1 MEKRLVIFVICSALI
16 LFGYQALMQTFFPP
30 PPQAEQVAEEVDQ
43 PDAAGKDDASAKV
56 AEVGAQN
63 GATEGAESEVEPD
76 PAATTSPA
84 ENGKSTDASAANA
97 EEPAAAETDSQ
108 PELPIV
114 PQQWVM
120 LGSYDAS
127 SPYQLMVTLTNRGAS
142 VERVELVERRANGK
156 LRYRDLDS
164 QTGYAGFH
172 CRDTANGCVVSA
184 VGPGTPAALAEASG
198 GAAQPGILSGD
209 LILSV
214 DGASVGF
221 SAELEAL
228 FHRAPLGQVANVTVR
243 RSVEGADKELIFAVA
258 LGDRPLELIHPE
270 ATEVGSAVPSYLL
283 GLQRLGTQKL
293 PRGRDELSGLPS
305 LRTANWELLE
315 SNIDGVAF
323 RFVIKGG
330 ADNPGGLE
338 IVKRYRL
345 SQGKPLDA
353 DASEASA
360 HAGYNLQVSIELK
373 NPGKEPQTV
382 AYALDGPNGLPIEGW
397 WYTTKIHPSWGSA
410 GARDVIWRVQE
421 NKHSLRSAM
430 QIYKEA
436 TEKDRASAMTSILT
450 DSPTSAERTLDY
462 LGMDTQYFSAV
473 MMGGLLEAPQPL
485 VCQQAYAMP
494 VGAIPEL
501 PGNAMKTL
509 NTSYRFVSQDE
520 ALEPGAT
527 AVHQY
532 HMFLGPKVPAV
543 LDEYGLADIMEY
555 GWFGWVAK
563 PLSKVLHFFYAMVR
577 NYGLAIILLTV
588 LVRGAMFP
596 IGRKAAR
603 NAQMMQA
610 LAPELKK
617 IKEKYKGDIE
627 KQTQAQRDLWKK
639 HNFNPLGGCWLMF
652 LQLPIFIG
660 LYRCLSVDIEL
671 RQAALIPGIQWCSNL
686 AGPDQAWYWKGI
698 LPGFLG
704 SETGWLGPYLNIF
717 PIITIILFIWQQKMF
732 TPPATDEQTQM
743 QQNMM
748 KYMMIVM
755 GVMFFKVPAGLCVY
769 FIASSLWGIGERKM
783 LPPPSAAPIGDSAPA
798 PTPTNPSVADKPE
811 RTWWERLTDRS
822 GPKESV
828 DEIRARRKSRR

>member
-30 PPQAEQVAEEVDQ
+30 PPPAEQVAENIDE
-43 PDAAGKDDASAKV
+43 PDATAKDDAVAKD
-56 AEVGAQN
+56 AEDGAKSK
-63 GATEGAESEVEPD
+63 GEAD
-76 PAATTSPA
+76 PAAPA
-84 ENGKSTDASAANA
+84 EGQPPTEPAEANA
-97 EEPAAAETDSQ
+97 EKPADAEPVTPADTPA
-108 PELPIV
+108 V

-120 LGSYDAS
+120 LGSYDAA
-127 SPYQLMVTLTNRGAS
+127 SPFQLMVTLTNRGAA
-142 VERVELVERRANGK
+142 VERVELVERRTNGK

-164 QTGYAGFH
+164 QTGYSGFH
-172 CRDTANGCVVSA
+172 CRDTATGCVVSA
-184 VGPGTPAALAEASG
+184 VGPGTPAALAQASG
-198 GAAQPGILSGD
+198 GAAQPGIHSGD
-209 LILSV
+209 LIVSV
-214 DGASVGF
+214 DGAAIGF

-228 FHRAPLGQVANVTVR
+228 FHRAPRGQVANVTVR
-243 RSVEGADKELIFAVA
+243 RSVDGADKELTFAVA
-258 LGDRPLELIHPE
+258 LDDRPLELIRPE
-270 ATEVGSAVPSYLL
+270 ETEVSAAVPSYLL

-293 PRGRDELSGLPS
+293 PRGRDELAGLPS
-305 LRTANWELLE
+305 LRTDNWELLE
-315 SNIDGVAF
+315 SSADNVAF
-323 RFVIKGG
+323 RFVVKGG
-330 ADNPGGLE
+330 ADNPAGVE

-345 SQGKPLDA
+345 SQGTPLDS
-353 DASEASA
+353 DDSSVST
-360 HAGYNLQVSIELK
+360 HAGYNLQVSIELT
-373 NPGKEPQTV
+373 NSGKEPQTV
-382 AYALDGPNGLPIEGW
+382 AYALDGPNGLPDEGW
-397 WYTTKIHPSWGSA
+397 WYSTKIHPSWGSA
-410 GARDVIWRVQE
+410 GARDVIWRVQN

-430 QIYKEA
+430 QVYKEA
-436 TEKDRASAMTSILT
+436 TAKDHASSMTSILT
-450 DSPTSAERTLDY
+450 DSPNLEERTLDY

-473 MMGGLLEAPQPL
+473 MMGGALDSPQPL

-494 VGAIPEL
+494 VGAVPEL
-501 PGNAMKTL
+501 RGNAMKTL
-509 NTSYRFVSQDE
+509 NTSFRYVSQDE
-520 ALEPGAT
+520 TLEPGKK

-532 HMFLGPKVPAV
+532 HMYLGPKVPTL
-543 LDEYGLADIMEY
+543 LDEYGLADIIEY

-563 PLSKVLHFFYAMVR
+563 PLSKVLHFFYALVR
-577 NYGLAIILLTV
+577 NYGLAIIMLTI

-610 LAPELKK
+610 LAPELKR

-627 KQTQAQRDLWKK
+627 KQTQAQRELWKK

-671 RQAALIPGIQWCSNL
+671 RQAALIPGVQWCSNL

-698 LPGFLG
+698 LPDFLA

-783 LPPPSAAPIGDSAPA
+783 LPPPSAAPLGDAPPA
-798 PTPTNPSVADKPE
+798 PTPTNVAVTEKPE
-811 RTWWERLTDRS
+811 RTLWERLTDRS
-822 GPKESV
+822 GPKETV